1 MFSSSKEG
9 SGQGNWH
16 LKRVTNTA
24 AWVSHSSKHN
34 EQQSIPG
41 DTEVLWAGTTGWN
54 MNTSIRFQITHL
66 PAQGIIRLKLHEG
79 ATLLYDEEIVDNGVE
94 SLRGGR
100 LGVYCASQD
109 SVLWSALRY
118 R

>member
-1 MFSSSKEG
+1 M
-9 SGQGNWH
+9 
-16 LKRVTNTA
+16 
-24 AWVSHSSKHN
+24 
-34 EQQSIPG
+34 PG

-79 ATLLYDEEIVDNGVE
+79 ATLLYDEEIVDNGAE

-118 R
+118 RLEDLYCIVHYIITFFTQFLVLHFDLDN

>member
-16 LKRVTNTA
+16 LKRVTSTA
-24 AWVSHSSKHN
+24 AWAWNHN
-34 EQQSIPG
+34 KQQSVPG

-109 SVLWSALRY
+109 NILWSALRY

>member
-1 MFSSSKEG
+1 MLSSSLEG
-9 SGQGNWH
+9 SSQGDWH
-16 LKRVTNTA
+16 LKRVTSTA
-24 AWVSHSSKHN
+24 GWNLWSF
-34 EQQSIPG
+34 QSVPG
-41 DTEVLWAGTTGWN
+41 KTEVLWAGTTGWN

-66 PAQGIIRLKLHEG
+66 PAQGVIRLKLHEG
-79 ATLLYDEEIVDNGVE
+79 ATLLYDEEIVDNGAE

-109 SVLWSALRY
+109 NVLWSALRY